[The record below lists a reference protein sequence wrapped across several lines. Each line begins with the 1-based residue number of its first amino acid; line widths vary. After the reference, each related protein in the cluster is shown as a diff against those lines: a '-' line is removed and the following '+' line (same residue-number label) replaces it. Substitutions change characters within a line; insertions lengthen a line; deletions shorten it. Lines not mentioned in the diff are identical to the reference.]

1 MPVWRRRYNFR
12 HMTHPKFDFTDLTP
26 EERIQ
31 LAEDLWDSLDDR
43 PEIHPL
49 TEAQTREIDR
59 RLEAYRRDGDPGQPW
74 EAVLDRI
81 EARLTE
87 RGG

>member
-1 MPVWRRRYNFR
+1 MS
-12 HMTHPKFDFTDLTP
+12 HPKFDFSNLSP

-43 PEIHPL
+43 PEILPL
-49 TEAQTREIDR
+49 TDAQAREIDR
-59 RLEAYRRDGDPGQPW
+59 RLAAYRLDNDSGHPW
-74 EAVLDRI
+74 EPVLNRI
-81 EARLTE
+81 ETRLQQ

>member
-1 MPVWRRRYNFR
+1 MPTRGGNPRFSY
-12 HMTHPKFDFTDLTP
+12 MSHPKFDFSDLTP

-31 LAEDLWDSLDDR
+31 LAEDLWDSLDER
-43 PEIHPL
+43 PEILPL
-49 TEAQTREIDR
+49 TDAQAEEIDR

-74 EAVLDRI
+74 GAVLDRI
-81 EARLTE
+81 DLRLKK

>member
-1 MPVWRRRYNFR
+1 MS
-12 HMTHPKFDFTDLTP
+12 HPKFDFSALSP

-43 PEIHPL
+43 PEILPL
-49 TEAQTREIDR
+49 TDAQARELDR
-59 RLEAYRRDGDPGQPW
+59 RLEAYRADQDPGQPW
-74 EAVLDRI
+74 EAVLERI
-81 EARLTE
+81 EQRLQE

>member
-1 MPVWRRRYNFR
+1 MPVQREVHRFPS
-12 HMTHPKFDFTDLTP
+12 MTHPRFDFSDLSP

-31 LAEDLWDSLDDR
+31 LAEDLWDSLEDR
-43 PEIHPL
+43 PEILPL
-49 TEAQTREIDR
+49 TEAQAREIDR
-59 RLEAYRRDGDPGQPW
+59 RLAAYRQDGDPGQPW

-81 EARLTE
+81 EQRVEE